1 MKRNCTLLLTLAL
14 LCVIF
19 CSSKPAGS
27 KGHAYV
33 DLGLSVKWATMNIG
47 ASSPTEDGA
56 YICWGE
62 TAEKD
67 SCSVWNYKWSDGFYW
82 NRKYIKYG
90 TEKFSMEKGDD
101 PASAA
106 WGGKWRL
113 PTHAEQEEL
122 RKECDWTWTDNFEGS
137 GVSGYIVTSRKYK
150 DRSIFLPASG
160 DKLGTTVRSHAARGF
175 YFSSTMLEGYEI
187 GACTLMFDSNMVD
200 WIYSYRYYGHSMR
213 PVIGK

>member
-1 MKRNCTLLLTLAL
+1 
-14 LCVIF
+14 
-19 CSSKPAGS
+19 
-27 KGHAYV
+27 
-33 DLGLSVKWATMNIG
+33 
-47 ASSPTEDGA
+47 
-56 YICWGE
+56 
-62 TAEKD
+62 
-67 SCSVWNYKWSDGFYW
+67 
-82 NRKYIKYG
+82 
-90 TEKFSMEKGDD
+90 MEQGDD

-160 DKLGTTVRSHAARGF
+160 DNLGTTIRSHAARGF